1 VEIKYP
7 EIGVCGLSC
16 RLCPRY
22 YTEGESRCGGC
33 KTPSRMGAGCP
44 FITCA
49 VKRKEVEFCWQCDE
63 HTTCKKWRQKRECG
77 RKHDSFVC
85 YQRLDENIAFIMRD
99 GVRAF
104 EREQKIREGLLR
116 AMLREFNEG
125 RSRTLYSIAATV
137 MEIREL
143 KGAIAQAR
151 RKSQGMDLKA
161 KAEVLRS
168 ILESVARE
176 NRYHLKLRRGL

>member
-1 VEIKYP
+1 MKAQYP

-49 VKRKEVEFCWQCDE
+49 VKRRGIEFCWQCDDTAACE
-63 HTTCKKWRQKRECG
+63 KWRRHRELG
-77 RKHDSFVC
+77 RQHDSFVC
-85 YQRLDENIAFIMRD
+85 YQRLEENIALVERE
-99 GVRAF
+99 GVRAL
-104 EREQKIREGLLR
+104 EREQKTRERLLR
-116 AMLREFNEG
+116 AMLREFNDG

-137 MEIREL
+137 MQVGEL
-143 KGAIAQAR
+143 KEALAQAK
-151 RKSQGMDLKA
+151 RKSRGADLKA

-168 ILESVARE
+168 ILQSVAGE
-176 NRYHLKLRRGL
+176 SGYCLKLRK

>member
-1 VEIKYP
+1 MKAKYP

-22 YTEGESRCGGC
+22 YTEGKSRCGGC

-49 VKRKEVEFCWQCDE
+49 VKRRGIEFCWQCDE
-63 HTTCKKWRQKRECG
+63 HAACEKWRRHKDLG
-77 RKHDSFVC
+77 RRHDSFVC
-85 YQRLDENIAFIMRD
+85 YQRLEENIGFVQRE

-104 EREQKIREGLLR
+104 EKEQKTREGLLR
-116 AMLREFNEG
+116 AMLLEFNDG

-137 MEIREL
+137 MQVREL
-143 KGAIAQAR
+143 KEAMAEAR
-151 RKSQGMDLKA
+151 RKSRGADLKA
-161 KAEVLRS
+161 KAAILRS
-168 ILESVARE
+168 LLESVARE
-176 NRYHLKLRRGL
+176 NGYCLKLRK

>member
-1 VEIKYP
+1 
-7 EIGVCGLSC
+7 
-16 RLCPRY
+16 
-22 YTEGESRCGGC
+22 
-33 KTPSRMGAGCP
+33 
-44 FITCA
+44 
-49 VKRKEVEFCWQCDE
+49 
-63 HTTCKKWRQKRECG
+63 
-77 RKHDSFVC
+77 
-85 YQRLDENIAFIMRD
+85 MRD